1 MPLSKSF
8 KSGFVSGF
16 TSMFTFLSGGKQ
28 PVDPPCI
35 ATTED
40 AREDTWEQVN
50 NGLEDAWR
58 QVGDDLNRAMQQEE
72 LNPAYQTTK
81 KVQT

>member
-1 MPLSKSF
+1 MPLSKAF

-40 AREDTWEQVN
+40 A
-50 NGLEDAWR
+50 WR

-72 LNPAYQTTK
+72 LNPAYQTAK
-81 KVQT
+81 KAQT